1 LSAGAALGVCERA
14 FPFPASAILH
24 PSDHTTRYME
34 LAVRKAFKAVIT
46 NNRPW

>member
-1 LSAGAALGVCERA
+1 MFGFGERP
-14 FPFPASAILH
+14 FPFTASAILH
-24 PSDHTTRYME
+24 LSYHTTRYME